1 MTFDAAPD
9 TDGREQDE
17 INGRIHDPLLCCRL
31 RYLRVL
37 PTENEGE
44 KMAKRNMTSRPESAR
59 RAAKLSAAAFVVAA
73 AMMITTPGGAGAAEI
88 GFLTPDSDIGF
99 ADSDGYV
106 PIYRDCLP
114 NDLGAVYVPYYDG
127 ASIIGSIVVNEC
139 AIERL
144 GVGPKDLALLLEHE
158 MGHAQGLLH
167 SDDPNDIMYSVLP
180 ITGT

>member
-1 MTFDAAPD
+1 MT
-9 TDGREQDE
+9 
-17 INGRIHDPLLCCRL
+17 
-31 RYLRVL
+31 
-37 PTENEGE
+37 
-44 KMAKRNMTSRPESAR
+44 KRTMTSRAEAAR
-59 RAAKLSAAAFVVAA
+59 RAAILSVAAFVAVTAMVLAA
-73 AMMITTPGGAGAAEI
+73 PGGASAAEI

-127 ASIIGSIVVNEC
+127 TSIIGSIVVNEC

-144 GVGPKDLALLLEHE
+144 GVGPNDLERLIEHE

-167 SDDPNDIMYSVLP
+167 SDDPNDIMYPYLP
-180 ITGT
+180 VTGT

>member
-1 MTFDAAPD
+1 
-9 TDGREQDE
+9 
-17 INGRIHDPLLCCRL
+17 
-31 RYLRVL
+31 
-37 PTENEGE
+37 
-44 KMAKRNMTSRPESAR
+44 MAKRNMTSRPESAR
-59 RAAKLSAAAFVVAA
+59 RAAKLSAAAFVAAA

-127 ASIIGSIVVNEC
+127 TSIIGSIVVNEC

-144 GVGPKDLALLLEHE
+144 GVGEKDLALLLEHE

-167 SDDPNDIMYSVLP
+167 SDDPNDIMYPYLP
-180 ITGT
+180 VTGT

>member
-1 MTFDAAPD
+1 MQRKNEMTKKTVAPR
-9 TDGREQDE
+9 TG
-17 INGRIHDPLLCCRL
+17 
-31 RYLRVL
+31 
-37 PTENEGE
+37 
-44 KMAKRNMTSRPESAR
+44 MAR
-59 RAAKLSAAAFVVAA
+59 RMVKLSVAA
-73 AMMITTPGGAGAAEI
+73 LFAATAMMMTTPNGADAAEI

-167 SDDPNDIMYSVLP
+167 SDDPNDIMYPYLP
-180 ITGT
+180 VTGT

>member
-1 MTFDAAPD
+1 MTFDTAPD

-17 INGRIHDPLLCCRL
+17 INGRIHDPLLSCRL

-59 RAAKLSAAAFVVAA
+59 RAAKLSAAAFVAAA

-127 ASIIGSIVVNEC
+127 TSIIGSIVVNEC

-144 GVGPKDLALLLEHE
+144 GVGEKDLALLLEHE

-167 SDDPNDIMYSVLP
+167 SDDPNDIMYPYLP
-180 ITGT
+180 VTGT